1 MNGVL
6 EVNNSSKLNKEDDI
20 DNLDIIPKIRSQLK
34 KAGIRTINDLCQ
46 QLDKEL
52 LRIDDLGK
60 KTLQDIKDSLHE
72 HGFQTLMER
81 DDYIGKLNIPK
92 NVYNSLIKHGI
103 RTIEHLCTFKE
114 SELFELTSI
123 EKEDIKEIQLELN
136 NLNYAM
142 LKEND
147 LSLWNL
153 NITGRTY
160 YILRCSGFESITDLL
175 DKTDYELMKHRLMGK
190 IRIEEIRNALAEA
203 GYTTILDSPNY
214 IGKLNLSAFS
224 HNALVSV
231 GIRYTDELLNKTERE
246 LLSYGK
252 IGIACLDDIKQTLK
266 KSDLCLPEEKP
277 TSIRN
282 LNISNSLC
290 DTLERNNIIT
300 INDLCSSTRK
310 TLLQIKKVG
319 KEAINELEKALHDA
333 GFRTAIEKTTNIEK
347 LSIRKGTLKILES
360 ENITTVED
368 LCEKTERELIQ
379 FYEISPFCLNDIKNA
394 LSEIGYSLAEE
405 DFYYIEGLD
414 LPKKI
419 YHVLI
424 NMDIYT
430 IDQLCKIKRSQL
442 KKLYGMSNAN
452 IYEIELRLN
461 NIGLCLL
468 PEDQTCDENF
478 FDKNLKEIYE
488 FKKFLR
494 RLDFQYNKELEEEA
508 DLYCYTEEEKENS
521 YSYFYDAD
529 DEDYL

>member
-1 MNGVL
+1 M
-6 EVNNSSKLNKEDDI
+6 
-20 DNLDIIPKIRSQLK
+20 
-34 KAGIRTINDLCQ
+34 CQ